1 MRNRF
6 TLLAMLIFLFS
17 GTMTSSAQY
26 FTVSTE
32 AIDDTPATDYVYFIR
47 GGASGINTRY
57 WKYDPN
63 NDGGTIAAIVHTT
76 DLPTADGATLANYQ
90 FKIYA
95 SSTANK

>member
-32 AIDDTPATDYVYFIR
+32 ASGDTPATDYVYFIK
-47 GGASGINTRY
+47 GAADRKSKRRT
-57 WKYDPN
+57 
-63 NDGGTIAAIVHTT
+63 AIT
-76 DLPTADGATLANYQ
+76 N
-90 FKIYA
+90 
-95 SSTANK
+95 

>member
-6 TLLAMLIFLFS
+6 TILTMLIFLFI

-32 AIDDTPATDYVYFIR
+32 SSDYVYFIR

-57 WKYDPN
+57 WKYDPDN
-63 NDGGTIAAIVHTT
+63 VEGTSGTVPAIVHTT
-76 DLPTADGATLANYQ
+76 VLPTADGATLANYQ